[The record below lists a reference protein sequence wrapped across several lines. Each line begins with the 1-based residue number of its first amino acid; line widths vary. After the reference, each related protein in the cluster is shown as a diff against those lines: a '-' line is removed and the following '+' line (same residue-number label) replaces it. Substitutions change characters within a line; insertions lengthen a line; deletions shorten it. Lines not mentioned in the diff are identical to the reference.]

1 MHVCL
6 LSWMP
11 CLSML
16 AQNYSDTKLLRLLR
30 KEAERLLLSQA
41 WKNVPKKGR
50 TTSRMLAMHHLVD
63 TRDYFIACRRRSTH
77 SDLKKEFNFIPT
89 RKLCIAAVD
98 VESVYEK
105 NRTRTVLVR
114 NCLIYYHITRYFWAM
129 LIETLLKG
137 HSTKNPTAKNSKRFR
152 VPDRIKNIK
161 TEVLVT

>member
-89 RKLCIAAVD
+89 RKLCTYCCRRRVRLRKKSNSHSPSPQLPYILSYYKIFLSYAHWDIAQGAQHK
-98 VESVYEK
+98 ESHCEK
-105 NRTRTVLVR
+105 L
-114 NCLIYYHITRYFWAM
+114 
-129 LIETLLKG
+129 ET
-137 HSTKNPTAKNSKRFR
+137 
-152 VPDRIKNIK
+152 I
-161 TEVLVT
+161 